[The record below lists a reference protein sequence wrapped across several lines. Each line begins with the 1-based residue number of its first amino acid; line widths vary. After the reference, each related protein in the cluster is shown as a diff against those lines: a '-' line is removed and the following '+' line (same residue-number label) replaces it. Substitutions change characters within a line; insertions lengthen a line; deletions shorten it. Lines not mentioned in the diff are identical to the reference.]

1 MKKLNQLAAV
11 VLAAVFVFASAL
23 PAGAVVVTDL
33 PIPDRVF
40 YRETPG
46 ETFSGEFAMDKEISE
61 VEAGEDPAFT
71 LSFKGNTLKFDSL
84 YTSTEQA
91 IKVVCGAE
99 TLEKK
104 LGLAVYDPVDVALAK
119 GSVTLTVK
127 NSRTLKPVPNAVY
140 TLYKGT
146 ASVKTG
152 LTTDK
157 AGQITVGS
165 LEPGEYELRPTSTPK
180 GYKAASGVKFS
191 VTGLVISGGDKEI
204 RTSEGKKIVAGDSEV
219 LIARKFS
226 PDVELTAGNE
236 KQIGGVAVEYEN
248 FGAALGKKSESKTF
262 EYVTLQAAQEE
273 LNHLKNSGQ
282 ICGAVHISYKLAEKS
297 GRSYTQYLTEKE
309 PEPTLVPT
317 PVPAPPVNQGGNTNT
332 VTKPTPTAAP
342 TPKVTPT
349 PVATATPKPT
359 STPIPTATPAPT
371 PVPDGQLTIACTSD
385 KTGQAFPFEV
395 SGTRAEGGKFSRDY
409 KTGTDGKIVTEIPAG
424 KYTVTPKSV
433 KGFDLPEPQII
444 EMAAGGSA
452 YLTFHFVAN
461 QRDLTLTVVDND
473 GQPVPGATVGL
484 FEPGEYTASAAAD
497 NSSRDG
503 TDISRNIAN
512 IKSQKIAEEKRADPY
527 TKANAIYVGKTGADG
542 TALIQ
547 NVPVAE
553 FVAVPIELPD
563 GYSSEKIATEIPA
576 GLGNKF
582 TIACKYV
589 AVDLSVWSSGTDS
602 PVVGADLVLLSDG
615 EELAKWTSEGAAHR
629 LIRVPQGEY
638 ALKITQD
645 VQSDTVHF
653 EVSNEESLQK
663 VQVKTYLTGEVSE
676 NDRQALSL
684 KDMENLIPFAA
695 AGLVLLAGLVIGLFI
710 YRDSRKRSGG
720 HR

>member
-61 VEAGEDPAFT
+61 VEAGDDPAFT
-71 LSFKGNTLKFDSL
+71 LSFQKNTLKFDSL
-84 YTSTEQA
+84 YSSTEQA
-91 IKVVCGAE
+91 IKVICGAE
-99 TLEKK
+99 TVDKK
-104 LGLAVYDPVDVALAK
+104 LGLAVYDPVDVAPAK

-127 NSRTLKPVPNAVY
+127 NSRTLKPVSNAAY

-146 ASVKTG
+146 SVVKSG

-165 LEPGEYELRPTSTPK
+165 LKPGDYELRPASTPK
-180 GYKAASGVKFS
+180 GYNAAAGIKFS
-191 VTGLVISGGDKEI
+191 VTSLEISGSDKEI
-204 RTSEGKKIVAGDSEV
+204 RTTEGKKIVAGENEV
-219 LIARKFS
+219 LIAGKFS
-226 PDVELTAGNE
+226 PDVELIAGND
-236 KQIGGVAVEYEN
+236 KQIGSVTVQYEN
-248 FGAALGKKSESKTF
+248 FGAALGKKGESKTF

-297 GRSYTQYLTEKE
+297 GRSYTQYLTDRE
-309 PEPTLVPT
+309 PDPT
-317 PVPAPPVNQGGNTNT
+317 PVPTPSINQGGTTST
-332 VTKPTPTAAP
+332 VTKPTPTATAA
-342 TPKVTPT
+342 PKVTPT
-349 PVATATPKPT
+349 PSPTATPKPT
-359 STPIPTATPAPT
+359 STPKPTALPSPT
-371 PVPDGQLTIACTSD
+371 PIPDGQLFIACTSD
-385 KTGQAFPFEV
+385 KTGQAFSFEV
-395 SGTRAEGGKFSRDY
+395 SGTRAEGGKFNKDF
-409 KTGTDGKIVTEIPAG
+409 KTGTDGKIVAEIPAG

-433 KGFDLPEPQII
+433 KGFDLPEPQAI
-444 EMAAGGSA
+444 ELAGSGSA

-461 QRDLTLTVVDND
+461 QRDLTLTVADND
-473 GQPVPGATVGL
+473 GQPVPGVTVGL

-527 TKANAIYVGKTGADG
+527 TKANAIYVGKTGVDG
-542 TALIQ
+542 VALIQ

-563 GYSSEKIATEIPA
+563 GYSSEKIATDIHA
-576 GLGNKF
+576 GPGTKF
-582 TIACKYV
+582 TVVCEYV
-589 AVDLSVWSSGTDS
+589 AVDITVWSTATNS
-602 PVVGADLVLLSDG
+602 PVVGADLALLDKDNM
-615 EELAKWTSEGAAHR
+615 ELAKWASEEAAHR

-645 VQSDTVHF
+645 GQSDTVRF
-653 EVSNEESLQK
+653 EVNKEETLQEI
-663 VQVKTYLTGEVSE
+663 QVETYLPGEVSE
-676 NDRQALSL
+676 DKPQGLTL
-684 KDMENLIPFAA
+684 KDYEHILPFAA
-695 AGLVLLAGLVIGLFI
+695 AGMVLLAGLIIVLFI
-710 YRDSRKRSGG
+710 YRDSRKHSGG